1 MTTTGKNKQTH
12 IDLREALIFSPRINQ
27 ETDRDVK
34 KEKPKKSHNKEIG
47 IEGTAAG
54 GNPIK

>member
-34 KEKPKKSHNKEIG
+34 KEKPKKTHNKEIG
-47 IEGTAAG
+47 IEGTAG